1 MVEQDNVPE
10 LERRLH
16 RAEAALAET
25 LAERNRLWHE
35 VHRRAAVDEEL
46 EYYRTA
52 MHQLHSSLSWRITRP
67 LRTSKWFVRQGP
79 ELYRRLR
86 RYLSARPRSS

>member
-1 MVEQDNVPE
+1 MADQDEIAE
-10 LERRLH
+10 LESRLR
-16 RAEAALAET
+16 RAETALQET
-25 LAERNRLWHE
+25 LDERNRLWHE
-35 VHRRAAVDEEL
+35 LHRRAAVDEEL

-52 MHQLHSSLSWRITRP
+52 MHQLHSSLSWRMTRP

-86 RYLSARPRSS
+86 RYLSARPRST